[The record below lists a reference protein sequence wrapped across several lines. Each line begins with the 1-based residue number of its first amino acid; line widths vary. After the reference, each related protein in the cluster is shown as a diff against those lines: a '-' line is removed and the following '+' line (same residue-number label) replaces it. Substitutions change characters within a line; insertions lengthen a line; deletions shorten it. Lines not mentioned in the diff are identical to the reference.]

1 MANQKTKV
9 IWVLCFIFPFASKEK
24 QLITQTNQST
34 VLNIMLSFLSFS
46 YIFLPTKHRR
56 INTPNSQNQ
65 TTKTLNHVSIT
76 KQKHQRKILLW
87 DTLLGCWESER
98 REGKHVKMRS
108 KYYHF
113 WVPNRPTGS
122 CGFWRRKR
130 QESLCIYK
138 ERELAVKP

>member
-65 TTKTLNHVSIT
+65 TTKTLNLKPCFYNET
-76 KQKHQRKILLW
+76 KTPKKNPSLRHSVGLLRKRK
-87 DTLLGCWESER
+87 ER
-98 REGKHVKMRS
+98 RKTRKNEIKVLPFLSSEPTHWKLRFLKKKTPGKPM
-108 KYYHF
+108 Y
-113 WVPNRPTGS
+113 
-122 CGFWRRKR
+122 
-130 QESLCIYK
+130 I
-138 ERELAVKP
+138 

>member
-1 MANQKTKV
+1 MLYFSICFQRKTVNNSNKSIYCAQYNV
-9 IWVLCFIFPFASKEK
+9 IVPF
-24 QLITQTNQST
+24 LFLHFFTNQTPPNQHPKFTESNNQN
-34 VLNIMLSFLSFS
+34 LKPCFYNE
-46 YIFLPTKHRR
+46 TK
-56 INTPNSQNQ
+56 TPNKNPS
-65 TTKTLNHVSIT
+65 LRYCWAA
-76 KQKHQRKILLW
+76 QKAK
-87 DTLLGCWESER
+87 G
-98 REGKHVKMRS
+98 GKHVKMRS